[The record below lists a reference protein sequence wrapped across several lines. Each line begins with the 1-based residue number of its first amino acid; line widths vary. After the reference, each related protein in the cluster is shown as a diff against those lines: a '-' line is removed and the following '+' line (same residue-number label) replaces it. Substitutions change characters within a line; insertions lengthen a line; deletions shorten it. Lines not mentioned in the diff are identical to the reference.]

1 MDRSHGGE
9 ADGHRNGSG
18 DLSEFGLEQDIFTSP
33 ATAHLGQ
40 ARRTGEREWLAVDN
54 YGQPVATIWTPY
66 RGRPGTFRCNPLL
79 HILYVDAVEADDF
92 KIVLDYA
99 LNDFSPLH

>member
-1 MDRSHGGE
+1 CD
-9 ADGHRNGSG
+9 
-18 DLSEFGLEQDIFTSP
+18 
-33 ATAHLGQ
+33 
-40 ARRTGEREWLAVDN
+40 
-54 YGQPVATIWTPY
+54 
-66 RGRPGTFRCNPLL
+66 PLP